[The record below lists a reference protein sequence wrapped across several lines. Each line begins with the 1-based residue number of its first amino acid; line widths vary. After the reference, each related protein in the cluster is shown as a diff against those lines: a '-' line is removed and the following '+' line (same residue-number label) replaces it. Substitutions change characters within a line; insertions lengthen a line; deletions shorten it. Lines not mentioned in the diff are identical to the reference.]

1 MNMNNLEKRK
11 NKLLDKKKL
20 KVSGVL
26 LVISVLLFIMARYI
40 DKFAD
45 LYHEYIYVSLVNTI
59 SRLISLI
66 PLSLYEMLLYGFAIF
81 IIARL
86 IMYMYL
92 GLTKKLTINK
102 IILKAT
108 TNFLLYISI
117 FIFLN
122 MTTLVVN
129 SFKSDFV
136 TLTELKIQDNS
147 EEKLIELCDYLK
159 DKLNELDGK
168 IKKDEYGYLKLNNNV
183 KDEGIKSME
192 NLGKIYPSLNGFYP
206 NPKPYIFSKVMSY
219 RLLMG
224 ETNFTLEAN
233 YNNDMPES
241 NIPSTICHELSH
253 IKGFNNEDEANYIS
267 FLACINS
274 SSYEYQYS
282 GYLMAYSYCM
292 SDLYDFNLDE
302 FNKIKSELSDNVK
315 LELKNDSL
323 YWNKY
328 RGTISTMHS
337 KAYDE
342 LLKMSGQEE
351 GIRSYNAVVK
361 LLISG
366 YEVQY

>member
-1 MNMNNLEKRK
+1 MNMINLEKRRQ
-11 NKLLDKKKL
+11 KLSIKKKL
-20 KVSGVL
+20 KVSGIL
-26 LVISVLLFIMARYI
+26 LIISAILFIMARYI

-45 LYHEYIYVSLVNTI
+45 IYNKYIYTTLINTI
-59 SRLISLI
+59 SRGTSLI
-66 PLSLYEMLLYGFAIF
+66 PFSVYEMLLYGFIIF
-81 IIARL
+81 ILGRTVRYI
-86 IMYMYL
+86 YL
-92 GLTKKLTINK
+92 GLTKKLSFKK
-102 IILKAT
+102 IIVSST
-108 TNFLLYISI
+108 TNLLLYISI

-122 MTTLVVN
+122 MITLIVN

-136 TLTELKIQDNS
+136 TLTELKVQDNS

-168 IKKDEYGYLKLNNNV
+168 IKKDEYGIMKLDSSV
-183 KDEGIKSME
+183 KDEGIKGME
-192 NLGKIYPSLNGFYP
+192 NLGKTYPSLKGFYP
-206 NPKPYIFSKVMSY
+206 KPKSYIFSKVMSY

-233 YNNDMPES
+233 YNNDMPKS

-253 IKGFNNEDEANYIS
+253 IKGFNSEDEANYIS

-274 SSYEYQYS
+274 RNYEYQYS

-292 SDLYDFNLDE
+292 GDLYNFNLE
-302 FNKIKSELSDNVK
+302 AFNSINSKLSNNVK
-315 LELKNDSL
+315 MELKNDTL

-328 RGTISTMHS
+328 RGTISRIHS
-337 KAYDE
+337 KTYDE

-351 GIRSYNAVVK
+351 GIKSYNAVVK

-366 YEVQY
+366 YKVQY